1 MNATPQQLND
11 QEHYFDYLANLQM
24 CDSLS
29 ERKEKQLVLSNGDT
43 VEAVPWTE
51 NNEGWLNIL
60 SWTEK

>member
-43 VEAVPWTE
+43 VEAVP
-51 NNEGWLNIL
+51 
-60 SWTEK
+60 

>member
-1 MNATPQQLND
+1 
-11 QEHYFDYLANLQM
+11 M